1 VTALRLAIVMA
12 SALAAAPNAS
22 AQTAP
27 PNAPAQTAPA
37 PGEPIAQHIDSTAE
51 IGRVRAALAKPPSKL
66 TLQEVVPD
74 FSVHIEK
81 RRPMQDIFDIPPWQL
96 PPHGWQP
103 PAIGFDL
110 MSLVRYV
117 SKGVSDAK
125 RGRDERLA
133 SEEVERALADYCAGQ
148 PDSTAGI
155 QMCSTLPAVR

>member
-1 VTALRLAIVMA
+1 VTAWRAAVVLA
-12 SALAAAPNAS
+12 STLAAVNAS

-27 PNAPAQTAPA
+27 AS
-37 PGEPIAQHIDSTAE
+37 GETTTQGIEAAGDID
-51 IGRVRAALAKPPSKL
+51 RLRAALAKPPSKL

-74 FSVHIEK
+74 FSVQIEK

-110 MSLVRYV
+110 MSVVRYV
-117 SKGVSDAK
+117 AKNVSDAK
-125 RGRDERLA
+125 RGHDERLA
-133 SEEVERALADYCAGQ
+133 REDVQRALADYCAGQ

>member
-1 VTALRLAIVMA
+1 MTALRAGIVLASVLI
-12 SALAAAPNAS
+12 AANA
-22 AQTAP
+22 A
-27 PNAPAQTAPA
+27 AQTAPA
-37 PGEPIAQHIDSTAE
+37 PSETTTQHIEGPAE
-51 IGRVRAALAKPPSKL
+51 VDHLRTALAKPPSKL
-66 TLQEVVPD
+66 TLQQVVPD
-74 FSVHIEK
+74 FSVQIEK

-133 SEEVERALADYCAGQ
+133 REEVERALADYCAGQ